1 MKTLLGDYGFI
12 VSILVAVVIVAIFA
26 FVFHAPLWLVAALL
40 VLGLFTA
47 LVEYSLHSRGKS
59 Q

>member
-12 VSILVAVVIVAIFA
+12 VSILVAVVIAAIFA

-47 LVEYSLHSRGKS
+47 LAEYSLHSRGKS